1 MYFKIVVLLI
11 LPFFMA
17 QQDTNEM
24 DTKDN
29 KGVSKNDRMGKCEY
43 LACHEAIFPTM
54 MTNSVQLWKTPVEL
68 PLTKTTLASR
78 MPASP
83 TTLPPC
89 PPAALT
95 PSGSAPQ
102 M

>member
-1 MYFKIVVLLI
+1 
-11 LPFFMA
+11 MA
-17 QQDTNEM
+17 QEDANEM
-24 DTKDN
+24 DTKDT

-68 PLTKTTLASR
+68 PLNRTTLASR
-78 MPASP
+78 TP

-89 PPAALT
+89 PPTAFTL
-95 PSGSAPQ
+95 SGSAPQ